1 MYSHVYDA
9 LGFSQLGLDD
19 EKSRRIIL
27 DVLDLVTQGLSSKP
41 DLETVLRRIR
51 RFKPQVNELI
61 SLRLLELVEKPT
73 REQLEFIIYNGGRA
87 VVNEVSKLYKLARE
101 YGREDLISALQYAWS
116 KFGIRSPVQCP
127 KCGFNSI
134 MPDYSCFVCGA
145 VVGEKYIREALGFS
159 EKLRLFI
166 ETGSVSEL
174 RVAVERGYVLLG
186 EDGVHHPL
194 YKPPKPTLL
203 FQVYLK
209 PGEISTIIQEIDNCE
224 QPF

>member
-1 MYSHVYDA
+1 MYSHIYDA

-73 REQLEFIIYNGGRA
+73 REQLEFIIYNGGRV

-101 YGREDLISALQYAWS
+101 YGREDLISALQYAWV
-116 KFGIRSPVQCP
+116 KYGIRSPVQCP

-209 PGEISTIIQEIDNCE
+209 PGEISTIIQEIDNRE

>member
-9 LGFSQLGLDD
+9 LGLSQLGLDD
-19 EKSRRIIL
+19 EKSRKIVL
-27 DVLDLVTQGLSSKP
+27 DVLDFVTQGLSSKP

-73 REQLEFIIYNGGRA
+73 REQLEFIIYNGGRS
-87 VVNEVSKLYKLARE
+87 VVNEVGKLYKLARE
-101 YGREDLISALQYAWS
+101 YGREDLISVLQYAWS

-159 EKLRLFI
+159 EKFRLFI

-174 RVAVERGYVLLG
+174 RVAAERGYVLLG

-194 YKPPKPTLL
+194 YKPPKPALL

-209 PGEISTIIQEIDNCE
+209 PDEISTIIQEINSRE